1 MENILMMTNPIALI
15 AVEIPQQALDKVG
28 REELQRKAGSR
39 LLPSTPLRMKNFDT
53 RFRLISS
60 TFCQFVTFFLL
71 GIFLDNLVATLE
83 YVQRDNH

>member
-39 LLPSTPLRMKNFDT
+39 LQ
-53 RFRLISS
+53 RFN
-60 TFCQFVTFFLL
+60 VLL
-71 GIFLDNLVATLE
+71 
-83 YVQRDNH
+83 VQNSRFEKTSDI